1 MYNNY
6 MYTPLKLFTFFQKSS
21 QSFLD
26 HSCNLFETNEKIPRE
41 SLDNY
46 MKNVNLEEKKKNK
59 KLAFYII
66 QNNIRNFMELTDN
79 DFSIINDFTDEE
91 KIILLKTSNQ
101 VISCLLTYLDI

>member
-1 MYNNY
+1 
-6 MYTPLKLFTFFQKSS
+6 
-21 QSFLD
+21 LD
-26 HSCNLFETNEKIPRE
+26 HSCNLFETKEKIPRE

-46 MKNVNLEEKKKNK
+46 MKNVNFEEKKKNK

-91 KIILLKTSNQ
+91 KIILLKTANQ
-101 VISCLLTYLDI
+101 VISCLLTYVDI